1 MGVGIA
7 IPTYGGGLP
16 FGLRHCLGLRL
27 KAVRLKAGQVL
38 RKRNTALPYLTQKP
52 SLQDL
57 GCGRSPR

>member
-1 MGVGIA
+1 MGVGIV

-27 KAVRLKAGQVL
+27 KAGQL
-38 RKRNTALPYLTQKP
+38 RKRNAALPCLTQRP
-52 SLQDL
+52 SFHDL